1 MFITAEE
8 KGCKEDYDCPSQTAC
23 IGGECVNPCNATVPC
38 GTNANC
44 RVLDT
49 VPVRTMIC
57 ECLPGYQGNA
67 AVHCEKSKICVFIK
81 EEMLSNISTWV
92 HSTTDPMV

>member
-1 MFITAEE
+1 VEE
-8 KGCKEDYDCPSQTAC
+8 KGCKEDYECPSQTAC
-23 IGGECVNPCNATVPC
+23 IGGECVNPCNATAPC

-49 VPVRTMIC
+49 LPVRTMIC

-67 AVHCEKSKICVFIK
+67 AVHCKKSKLYMLIK
-81 EEMLSNISTWV
+81 ECMLTNTWV
-92 HSTTDPMV
+92 LY

>member
-1 MFITAEE
+1 VEE
-8 KGCKEDYDCPSQTAC
+8 KGCKEDYECPSQTAC
-23 IGGECVNPCNATVPC
+23 IAGECVNPCNATAPC

-49 VPVRTMIC
+49 LPVRTMIC

-67 AVHCEKSKICVFIK
+67 AVHCKKSKLYMLIK
-81 EEMLSNISTWV
+81 ECMLTNTWILY
-92 HSTTDPMV
+92 